1 MIRAVSCAMG
11 ILCVSSAWAQDSASV
26 LSLAGEWR
34 FQLDPES
41 KGIVGKWQ
49 DAALPGAVR
58 LPGSLNEQGI
68 GRATTEARV
77 DILSPLYEYVGAAW
91 YQRDIE
97 IPEAW
102 ASKRITL
109 FLERCHWE
117 SQAWVDGKRAGMQD
131 SLCAPHEY
139 DLSNLFT
146 PGTHRITLRID
157 NGVKYEVGLRA
168 HSITEHTQTNWNGVI
183 GRIEL
188 RATDP
193 VWVAS
198 VKTYPDIS
206 GKSVRIHVAVNNATG
221 TAVTGRVTAGVT
233 ERQVTA
239 EVAIRPG
246 GTKEIEMT
254 LPLGADAPLWDEFSP
269 EFFEMRVTLDAAAGD
284 ATYHDA
290 ATATFGLREI
300 SRKGAQLLFNGRPA
314 FLRGNLECCIF
325 PMTGYPAMDT
335 EAWARMFRIAREY
348 GLNHV
353 RFHSWC
359 PPEAA
364 FIAADEAGISLHV
377 ETPIWSDLGKNPAT
391 DAFIHRE
398 GDRILDTYG
407 NHPSFCMLAV
417 GNEPSGPKKDE
428 FLATIVACWQE
439 KDPRRLYTT
448 CAGWPELSGSD
459 YHVVHQRGRLPY
471 RLHGG
476 PLAPTTAFDYTEC
489 LAGADAPVVAHELG
503 QWCVYPNYAEIPKYT
518 GALRGRNLETFRA
531 SLDAHRMLDQADPFS
546 KASGALQTLLCKADI
561 EAVLRTP
568 GAGGFQLL
576 SLQDFPGQGSAL
588 VGFLDAFWDNKG
600 YVTPEA
606 FREFCS
612 ECVPLLRLDKYVWT
626 TDEIFHASA
635 EIANFGR
642 APITDITPQ
651 WRIHYA
657 DGRDFIAGALPTRAI
672 PIGNG
677 IPLGEFG
684 CSLADV
690 EAPAKLTIVV
700 SLPGTPHKNHWNLW
714 VYPVPR
720 PALDTSGVLVARVF
734 DEEVRRALMDGGTVL
749 LYPEQLPP
757 RTAVK
762 SAFEPIF
769 WNTQWFPGQRRQLGV
784 LCDPAHP
791 AFAFFPNDGHT
802 DWQWWGL
809 LNGSTVMNL
818 DSLPAAFR
826 PLVQVI
832 DDWNTNRKLGAVF
845 EAGVDAGKLLV
856 CSLGSPGTAPDAA
869 AAWFHESLMRYARSD
884 AFRPANTLA
893 METVK
898 VLFEPPEFAVVKVDS
913 EISGYEGINAAD
925 GDPKS
930 IWHTPWQRGFPKYPH
945 EIQIKFAKPRVI
957 GGLRLLPRQD
967 VANGFIREYE
977 LYVGNDGETWGRP
990 AAAGTL
996 ENGPESKEIR
1006 LHTPVEGQYLRFVAL
1021 SGHGNDCFAA
1031 IAELQPV
1038 FAE

>member
-1 MIRAVSCAMG
+1 MIRTVLCAMA
-11 ILCVSSAWAQDSASV
+11 ILGANGAWTQDSTNV
-26 LSLAGEWR
+26 ISLAGEWR
-34 FQLDPES
+34 FQLDPDS

-49 DAALPGAVR
+49 DAALPGAIR

-97 IPEAW
+97 IPGAW
-102 ASKRITL
+102 AGKRVTL

-131 SLCAPHEY
+131 SLCAPHVY
-139 DLSNLFT
+139 DLSNLLT

-188 RATDP
+188 CATDP
-193 VWVAS
+193 VWIAS
-198 VKTYPDIS
+198 VKAHPNIS
-206 GKSVRIHVAVNNATG
+206 DKSVRVQVAVDNATG
-221 TAVTGRVTAGVT
+221 TAVTGRVSAAV
-233 ERQVTA
+233 A
-239 EVAIRPG
+239 ETKADAEAAIQPG
-246 GTKEIEMT
+246 DTKEVEMT

-269 EFFEMRVTLDAAAGD
+269 ELLELRVTFDAAGNA
-284 ATYHDA
+284 AYHDEI
-290 ATATFGLREI
+290 ATVFGLREI
-300 SRKGAQLLFNGRPA
+300 GRKGAQLLFNGRPA

-335 EAWARMFRIAREY
+335 AAWARMFRIAREY

-377 ETPIWSDLGKNPAT
+377 ETPIWSDLGKDPAT
-391 DAFIHRE
+391 DAFIYKE
-398 GDRILDTYG
+398 GDRILDAYG

-428 FLATIVACWQE
+428 FLAKIVAYWQE
-439 KDPRRLYTT
+439 RDPRRLYTT
-448 CAGWPELSGSD
+448 CAGWPELPGGD

-476 PLAPTTAFDYTEC
+476 PLGPTTAFDYSEC

-518 GALRGRNLETFRA
+518 GALRARNLETFRA
-531 SLDAHRMLDQADPFS
+531 SLAAHHMLDQADAFS
-546 KASGALQTLLCKADI
+546 KASGALQTLLYKADI

-568 GAGGFQLL
+568 SAGGFQLL

-588 VGFLDAFWDNKG
+588 VGFLDAFWDSKG
-600 YVTPEA
+600 YVTPEV

-626 TDEIFHASA
+626 TDETLRARA
-635 EIANFGR
+635 EIANFGH
-642 APITDITPQ
+642 APFENIAPQ
-651 WRIHYA
+651 WSIKYA
-657 DGRDFIAGALPTRAI
+657 DDRAFAAGALPARTV

-690 EAPAKLTIVV
+690 EAPARLTIIV
-700 SLPGTPHKNHWNLW
+700 SLPGTPYRNHWHIW
-714 VYPVPR
+714 VYPAAA
-720 PALDTSGVLVARVF
+720 PAPDAGGVLVARAF
-734 DEEVRRALMDGGTVL
+734 DEQVQRVLMDGGAVL

-762 SAFEPIF
+762 SAFESIF
-769 WNTQWFPGQRRQLGV
+769 WNTQWFPGQRRQLGI

-818 DSLPAAFR
+818 DNLPAAFR

-832 DDWNTNRKLGAVF
+832 DDWNTNRRLGAVF
-845 EAGVDAGKLLV
+845 EANVGGGRLLV
-856 CSLGSPGTAPDAA
+856 CSLGSPETAPDAA
-869 AAWFHESLMRYARSD
+869 AAWFHESLMRYVRSGT
-884 AFRPANTLA
+884 FKPAHTLDIEA
-893 METVK
+893 IK
-898 VLFEPPEFAVVKVDS
+898 ALFAPPEFAVVKVDS
-913 EISGYEGINAAD
+913 EAHGYEGVNATD
-925 GDPKS
+925 GDPTT

-945 EIQIKFAKPRVI
+945 EIQIRLAEPRVI
-957 GGLRLLPRQD
+957 SGLRLLPRQD
-967 VANGFIREYE
+967 VANGFVKEYE
-977 LYVGNDGETWGRP
+977 VYVSNDGEDWGQP
-990 AAAGTL
+990 AAMGTL
-996 ENGPESKEIR
+996 EKGPESKEIR
-1006 LHTPVEGQYLRFVAL
+1006 FITPVEGQYLRFVAL
-1021 SGHGNDCFAA
+1021 SGHDNDYFVA
-1031 IAELQPV
+1031 IAELQPIIDR
-1038 FAE
+1038 